1 MIRIL
6 LTHQYDSSSKMAENI
21 QSYDKK
27 EYLFSWKALFGNIFW
42 YGPSFVIRLSFSEI
56 YTGSMVASDL
66 QVKIIITIE
75 NSLLTKL
82 PYATIYILLSC
93 NLTFICVGLSVYPDF
108 MDPWC
113 SSYNYLCCWIFSVP
127 CAQCCLCLWIVHS
140 FVIVPSGFSNVH
152 CVNWHIKEVI

>member
-1 MIRIL
+1 
-6 LTHQYDSSSKMAENI
+6 MAENI

-42 YGPSFVIRLSFSEI
+42 YGPSFVNRLSFSEI
-56 YTGSMVASDL
+56 YTGSVVASDL

-93 NLTFICVGLSVYPDF
+93 NHMTVMEETIFKTRRVIDFSWRPCVLQKSNNIISTYNIISKLHISV
-108 MDPWC
+108 
-113 SSYNYLCCWIFSVP
+113 
-127 CAQCCLCLWIVHS
+127 
-140 FVIVPSGFSNVH
+140 
-152 CVNWHIKEVI
+152 